1 MHSKKHG
8 CQTRVQK
15 YVAQAR
21 QYQPP
26 SVAVAQAWRMMWTR
40 GWCPYHRAAW
50 TCCAPSGDVF
60 AAPVAGVFGDDH
72 AGALEVAVIVMAPIG
87 LVICVHHE
95 RSMGL
100 HVVGVKTPA
109 TALDRLTVHEATGV
123 VDVVLQGSC
132 ICTSLGHT
140 PLPSARG

>member
-1 MHSKKHG
+1 MHSKKHE

-40 GWCPYHRAAW
+40 GWCPCHRAAW

-60 AAPVAGVFGDDH
+60 AAPVACDSNSEMHHISVADQSNSETQSNSKIDWGQSISWGRMWSVFLYFWMEKLKFLLLSNNHSRYGQNNLKN
-72 AGALEVAVIVMAPIG
+72 GISGQNKP
-87 LVICVHHE
+87 
-95 RSMGL
+95 
-100 HVVGVKTPA
+100 
-109 TALDRLTVHEATGV
+109 
-123 VDVVLQGSC
+123 
-132 ICTSLGHT
+132 
-140 PLPSARG
+140 